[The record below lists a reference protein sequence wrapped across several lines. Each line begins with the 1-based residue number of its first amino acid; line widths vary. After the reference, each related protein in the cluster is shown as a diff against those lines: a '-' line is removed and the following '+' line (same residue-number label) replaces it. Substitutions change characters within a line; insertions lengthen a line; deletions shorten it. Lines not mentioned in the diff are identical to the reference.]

1 VVWSRSAASVD
12 HRLGVWGPGQG
23 LLGDSQPVATL
34 QFLINNVLVAIR
46 QNEHATACKFCG
58 QAMDVLNANLAAF
71 QALYSANNWIDLQ
84 LSLQGRLRKCA
95 VQKLPTQASLGVTSA
110 R

>member
-1 VVWSRSAASVD
+1 
-12 HRLGVWGPGQG
+12 
-23 LLGDSQPVATL
+23 
-34 QFLINNVLVAIR
+34 
-46 QNEHATACKFCG
+46 
-58 QAMDVLNANLAAF
+58 MDVLNANLAAF